1 MVVEQLQGLKERNFM
16 RKNSL
21 YRRIAMAMLAALLL
35 TGCQRSSEAAG
46 DAAEEPTVVL
56 TSGFARNEVFKI
68 ESMSG
73 MLPEIMVYLVNMQE
87 QYESVYGKEIWQ
99 RDLNGTTL
107 AESVK
112 DTVLANLAQVKAM
125 NLLAQKHN
133 VTLDEMEKQFA
144 KEAAK
149 EYYES
154 LNETEIAVMQVSEEL
169 LAQMYEEYALA
180 NKVYEYIIKDINPEI
195 SDDEART
202 ITVDYILIK
211 TYTTD
216 GTGAK
221 IEYSEEDKDEARALA
236 EDILRQAKEEGSD
249 FKELVLKYSEGDK
262 GTYSFGK
269 GETEE
274 GFEQAAFNLATG
286 EISNLVETPSG
297 FYIIKCLSTFDK
309 DQTSANKV
317 KIVEEKREEVFGE
330 EYDAFAQGLTRDINE
345 KLWESI
351 SLVDDEEVTTQQFFN
366 IYHEY
371 FG

>member
-1 MVVEQLQGLKERNFM
+1 M

-21 YRRIAMAMLAALLL
+21 YRRIAMAILAALLV
-35 TGCQRSSEAAG
+35 TGCQRSGETTG
-46 DAAEEPTVVL
+46 EAAEETTVVL

-73 MLPEIMVYLVNMQE
+73 TLPEIMVYLVNMQE

-154 LNETEIAVMQVSEEL
+154 LDETEIAVMQVDEEL

-221 IEYSEEDKDEARALA
+221 IEYSEEDKQEARDLA

-351 SLVDDEEVTTQQFFN
+351 SLVDDEEVTTRQFFN
-366 IYHEY
+366 IYHDY

>member
-1 MVVEQLQGLKERNFM
+1 MG
-16 RKNSL
+16 KNSL

-35 TGCQRSSEAAG
+35 TGCQRNAG
-46 DAAEEPTVVL
+46 ADIDVAEEPTVVL
-56 TSGFARNEVFKI
+56 TAGFARNEVFKI

-73 MLPEIMVYLVNMQE
+73 TLPEIMVYLVNMQE

-99 RDLNGTTL
+99 RELNGTTL

-144 KEAAK
+144 KEAAM

-154 LNETEIAVMQVSEEL
+154 LNEAEIAVMQVDEEI

-211 TYTTD
+211 TCTTD

-221 IEYSEEDKDEARALA
+221 VEYSEEDKEEARELA

-262 GTYSFGK
+262 ETYSFGK

-286 EISNLVETPSG
+286 EISDLVETPSG

-351 SLVDDEEVTTQQFFN
+351 SLVDDEKVMTRQFFT
-366 IYHEY
+366 IYHDY

>member
-1 MVVEQLQGLKERNFM
+1 M

-21 YRRIAMAMLAALLL
+21 YRRIAVAMLAVFLL
-35 TGCQRSSEAAG
+35 TGCQRSGQAA

-56 TSGFARNEVFKI
+56 TGGFARNEVFKI

-73 MLPEIMVYLVNMQE
+73 TLPEIMVYLVNMQE

-154 LNETEIAVMQVSEEL
+154 LNETEIAVMQVNEET

-221 IEYSEEDKDEARALA
+221 IEYSEEDKEEARTLA

-351 SLVDDEEVTTQQFFN
+351 LLVDDEEVTTQQFFN
-366 IYHEY
+366 IYHDY

>member
-1 MVVEQLQGLKERNFM
+1 M
-16 RKNSL
+16 
-21 YRRIAMAMLAALLL
+21 
-35 TGCQRSSEAAG
+35 
-46 DAAEEPTVVL
+46 
-56 TSGFARNEVFKI
+56 
-68 ESMSG
+68 
-73 MLPEIMVYLVNMQE
+73 
-87 QYESVYGKEIWQ
+87 
-99 RDLNGTTL
+99 
-107 AESVK
+107 
-112 DTVLANLAQVKAM
+112 
-125 NLLAQKHN
+125 
-133 VTLDEMEKQFA
+133 
-144 KEAAK
+144 
-149 EYYES
+149 
-154 LNETEIAVMQVSEEL
+154 
-169 LAQMYEEYALA
+169 
-180 NKVYEYIIKDINPEI
+180 
-195 SDDEART
+195 
-202 ITVDYILIK
+202 
-211 TYTTD
+211 TD

-221 IEYSEEDKDEARALA
+221 IEYSEEDRDEARALA

-330 EYDAFAQGLTRDINE
+330 EYDAFAQGLTRDINQ
-345 KLWESI
+345 KLWESV

-366 IYHEY
+366 IYHDY